1 MLRFGSLN
9 NHKKPYQTVLLALL
23 MGDMIVVVVVVG
35 LDPELGPDLLPDVVD
50 ASKYAPSVSYTP
62 WPWLR

>member
-23 MGDMIVVVVVVG
+23 MGHMIVVVVVVG
-35 LDPELGPDLLPDVVD
+35 LDPELGPDLLPAIVVD
-50 ASKYAPSVSYTP
+50 ASIYAPGSLT
-62 WPWLR
+62 LLGRH

>member
-1 MLRFGSLN
+1 MVKDCTILNIWLRFGSLN

-35 LDPELGPDLLPDVVD
+35 LDPELGSDL
-50 ASKYAPSVSYTP
+50 
-62 WPWLR
+62 